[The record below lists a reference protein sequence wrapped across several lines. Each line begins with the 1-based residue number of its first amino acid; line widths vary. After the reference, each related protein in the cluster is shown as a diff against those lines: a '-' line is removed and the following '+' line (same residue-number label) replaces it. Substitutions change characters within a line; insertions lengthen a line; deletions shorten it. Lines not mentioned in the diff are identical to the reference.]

1 MVSAGQSQPLH
12 GGSRLVRL
20 LTSLDTVVGVLCK
33 TTLQITGVTLLLAIA
48 IGVVARYLIQVGGVD
63 WAEELPKQIF
73 TWFIMAGIVLAAQ
86 TGQHISVELLSK
98 LIPQAW
104 CRPLLTLVNLVV
116 SIAYLRLAQ
125 AGFEVAAITSA
136 ERNPMLGT
144 PGSLPFYAL
153 AIGSVLT
160 ALVSLSIAIRVW
172 VLGYGARPV
181 ANPEE
186 SVT

>member
-1 MVSAGQSQPLH
+1 MSSAGRSQPLH
-12 GGSRLVRL
+12 GGSRLVQL
-20 LTSLDTVVGVLCK
+20 LTSLDNVVGALCK
-33 TTLQITGVTLLLAIA
+33 TTLQLTGVTLLFAIG
-48 IGVVARYLIQVGGVD
+48 IGVVARYLIQVGGID

-86 TGQHISVELLSK
+86 TGQHISVEMLSRVLPDSLK
-98 LIPQAW
+98 
-104 CRPLLTLVNLVV
+104 RTLLTVVNLLVTA
-116 SIAYLRLAQ
+116 AYVRLAM
-125 AGFEVAAITSA
+125 AGFEVADITSA

-160 ALVSLSIAIRVW
+160 SLVSLSIAMRVW
-172 VLGYGARPV
+172 LVGYDARPI
-181 ANPEE
+181 ADPEK

>member
-1 MVSAGQSQPLH
+1 MVSAGQSQPLD

-20 LTSLDTVVGVLCK
+20 LTSLDTVVGALCK
-33 TTLQITGVTLLLAIA
+33 TTLQVTGVTLLLAITV
-48 IGVVARYLIQVGGVD
+48 GVVARYLIQVGGVD

-98 LIPQAW
+98 LIAERLR
-104 CRPLLTLVNLVV
+104 RPLLVSVNLVV
-116 SIAYLRLAQ
+116 AIAYVWLAV
-125 AGFEVAAITSA
+125 ASFEVASITSA

-153 AIGSVLT
+153 AIGSLLT
-160 ALVSLSIAIRVW
+160 SLVSISLAGRVW
-172 VLGYGARPV
+172 ILGYDARPI

>member
-1 MVSAGQSQPLH
+1 MSSAGNHQPTH
-12 GGSRLVRL
+12 GSSRLVRL
-20 LTSLDTVVGVLCK
+20 LTGLDAVVGVACK
-33 TTLQITGVTLLLAIA
+33 TTLQVTGVTLLLAIGV
-48 IGVVARYLIQVGGVD
+48 GVVARYLIQVGGID

-86 TGQHISVELLSK
+86 SGQHISVELLYRV
-98 LIPQAW
+98 IPEPLR
-104 CRPLLTLVNLVV
+104 RPLLTAVNLLVAV
-116 SIAYLRLAQ
+116 AYVRLAM
-125 AGFEVAAITSA
+125 AGFDVADITSA

-160 ALVSLSIAIRVW
+160 SVASFSIAARVW
-172 VLGYGARPV
+172 ILGFDARPI